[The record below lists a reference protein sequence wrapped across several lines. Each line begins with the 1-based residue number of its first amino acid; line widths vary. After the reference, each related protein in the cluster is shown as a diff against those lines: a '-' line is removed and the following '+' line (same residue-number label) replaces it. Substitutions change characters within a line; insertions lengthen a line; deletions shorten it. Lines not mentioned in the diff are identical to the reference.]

1 MRMRIKQ
8 RLLWIYSSDWAFF
21 LTLFLSVS
29 LVILIVELIE
39 PNTWIF
45 LARNISFMAL
55 CGLGI
60 SAYREYR
67 KRLGSGN
74 PHDE

>member
-1 MRMRIKQ
+1 MRMRSKH
-8 RLLWIYSSDWAFF
+8 RLLWLYRNDWAFF
-21 LTLFLSVS
+21 LTLLLSVS

-45 LARNISFMAL
+45 MARNISFMAL

-60 SAYREYR
+60 SVYREYR
-67 KRLGSGN
+67 KRSK
-74 PHDE
+74 